1 MFKRLLTQPL
11 QFNKSFFLFGPR
23 GTGKT
28 TWLKKHFP
36 KAHYI
41 DLLKTSVYAKY
52 IANPS
57 ILENMIEKDFDDWV
71 ILNEIQRIPN
81 LLNEVHR
88 LIESRK
94 IKFIL
99 TGSSARK
106 LRQKGV
112 NLLAGRA
119 YTYHM
124 HPLTTME
131 TGSAFDLQQ
140 ALNYGMLPEIF
151 SKGDPK
157 QFLSAYLGTYLREEI
172 LQEGLTRN
180 LEAFAR
186 FLETASFSQ
195 GAVLNVSAVAR
206 ECAVSKKMAD
216 GYFNILQDLLI
227 GIMLPIFSRQ
237 AKRRLVAHSKFYYFD
252 VGVYRHLRPQ
262 GPLDTAEQID
272 GAALETLFL
281 QELRAIND
289 YLDLGLQL
297 YYWQTSYGQEVD
309 FVAYGKK
316 GLYAFEIK
324 RKRQIDRKDL
334 QNLRAFKK
342 DYPPAICYLL
352 YGGSE
357 KLYFDDVIAIP
368 YEDGIK
374 SLAKLIHT

>member
-180 LEAFAR
+180 
-186 FLETASFSQ
+186 
-195 GAVLNVSAVAR
+195 
-206 ECAVSKKMAD
+206 
-216 GYFNILQDLLI
+216 
-227 GIMLPIFSRQ
+227 
-237 AKRRLVAHSKFYYFD
+237 
-252 VGVYRHLRPQ
+252 
-262 GPLDTAEQID
+262 
-272 GAALETLFL
+272 
-281 QELRAIND
+281 
-289 YLDLGLQL
+289 
-297 YYWQTSYGQEVD
+297 
-309 FVAYGKK
+309 
-316 GLYAFEIK
+316 
-324 RKRQIDRKDL
+324 
-334 QNLRAFKK
+334 
-342 DYPPAICYLL
+342 
-352 YGGSE
+352 
-357 KLYFDDVIAIP
+357 
-368 YEDGIK
+368 
-374 SLAKLIHT
+374 

>member
-1 MFKRLLTQPL
+1 MAVNSPIQ
-11 QFNKSFFLFGPR
+11 
-23 GTGKT
+23 GTAADIIK
-28 TWLKKHFP
+28 
-36 KAHYI
+36 
-41 DLLKTSVYAKY
+41 
-52 IANPS
+52 IAMVR
-57 ILENMIEKDFDDWV
+57 IQDMIEKDFDDWV

-252 VGVYRHLRPQ
+252 VGVYRAIRPK
-262 GPLDTAEQID
+262 GPLDITEEIVRVGSHITQLREKLDNGAVVGRGIDFLLQEVNREVNTIASKASDVKIAQIVVDMKTEIERVREQI
-272 GAALETLFL
+272 
-281 QELRAIND
+281 
-289 YLDLGLQL
+289 
-297 YYWQTSYGQEVD
+297 
-309 FVAYGKK
+309 
-316 GLYAFEIK
+316 
-324 RKRQIDRKDL
+324 
-334 QNLRAFKK
+334 QN
-342 DYPPAICYLL
+342 I
-352 YGGSE
+352 E
-357 KLYFDDVIAIP
+357 
-368 YEDGIK
+368 
-374 SLAKLIHT
+374 